1 MARDLSRNRKKTIQ
15 INRYLENKIAILREP
30 ILPTWQCSCKERRKQ
45 SALARWAKDHPTREP
60 SVYPVWRLFARP
72 VFAPPSAHPIPNCAW
87 ENPFPRLRGTGTHEK
102 NARIFFMGTREGGR
116 RPEGGNTKLAF
127 IPLGSCS
134 QTQYSSHLT
143 TARKPGVYPAWRA
156 PNPEPYTERIP
167 SLACGGRG
175 SHEKNARIFFMGT
188 REGSRRP
195 EGGNT
200 KPAFIPLGGYPQTQ
214 CLSRLVAA
222 HKSSGYHA

>member
-1 MARDLSRNRKKTIQ
+1 MGKS
-15 INRYLENKIAILREP
+15 
-30 ILPTWQCSCKERRKQ
+30 LPP
-45 SALARWAKDHPTREP
+45 LA
-60 SVYPVWRLFARP
+60 
-72 VFAPPSAHPIPNCAW
+72 
-87 ENPFPRLRGTGTHEK
+87 G
-102 NARIFFMGTREGGR
+102 EGGR

-188 REGSRRP
+188 REGGRRP
-195 EGGNT
+195 EGGIKNQDLSRLART
-200 KPAFIPLGGYPQTQ
+200 QYLSRLAVSTSTMTLHRKENVETLPATSQKTRSPWLSRLALPRTQHLSRLAVARNPVFIPLGGCPQTQ
-214 CLSRLVAA
+214 RLSRLARPDS
-222 HKSSGYHA
+222 KQTRKRP